1 MPNEITRQQPEDRGA
16 LLSNARPF
24 AIGLWSADSSVGQ
37 IVAALQAEL
46 QQECGLRGQRAKI
59 KRHLQ
64 LIVLN
69 LLVNSLYAAHP
80 FTAYHRRKAAYV
92 QSARY
97 NRQKV
102 TYRLV
107 KVIDALIEAG
117 YVENHLGFRNP
128 GDGSGRISRMR
139 ATERLLRLIL
149 RESNGEQPTIASH
162 PDSECIVLRSDEDN
176 SGDSTILG
184 QDIDYPETGE
194 TRRMRQVVERYNA
207 CLSRFDLGL
216 RVAEGTNGIAE
227 PNVPQVDFG
236 DRQVRRIFNGSFR
249 CGGRFYG
256 GWWQGIS
263 EEWRSRILIAG
274 RPVTE
279 LDYSGIHIRLLYAI
293 AGHRQTASR
302 MRDPYQIDG
311 VEQSLRMR
319 KLVKKIYLIA
329 LNSAGRQN
337 ALAAI
342 RALSADE
349 PEEFGWMGTD
359 EVDIERIL
367 NSFVTTHAPI
377 RDRLFSGI
385 GLELQYYDSQI
396 AERIILDLMRQNIPV
411 LTIHDS
417 FIVQDRS
424 TVALYQSMQ
433 YAFSKFLISMGGTD
447 RPEPTRIKATGCMA
461 DEINRQVQ
469 ASYLA
474 TGFFPDRLPQVFHD
488 RTAA

>member
-1 MPNEITRQQPEDRGA
+1 MPTEITCQQPLDNSR
-16 LLSNARPF
+16 LF
-24 AIGLWSADSSVGQ
+24 AIGILSADSSVGR
-37 IVAALQAEL
+37 VVSTLQEEL
-46 QQECGLRGQRAKI
+46 QQEHGLRGRRAKI
-59 KRHLQ
+59 ECHLR

-69 LLVNSLYAAHP
+69 LLVNSLYANHP

-92 QSARY
+92 RSPRY
-97 NRQKV
+97 NRLRV
-102 TYRLV
+102 TYGLV
-107 KVIDALIEAG
+107 KVIDALEAGG
-117 YVENHLGFRNP
+117 YVENHLGFRNRD
-128 GDGSGRISRMR
+128 DGSGRISRMR
-139 ATERLLRLIL
+139 ATERLLQLIL

-162 PDSECIVLRSDEDN
+162 PDSECIVLRSDEDD
-176 SGDSTILG
+176 SGGSTILG
-184 QDIDYPETGE
+184 QDIDYPETDE

-207 CLSRFDLGL
+207 YLSCFDLGL
-216 RVAEGTNGIAE
+216 RVVEGTNGIAE
-227 PNVPQVDFG
+227 PNVPQVNFG

-263 EEWRSRILIAG
+263 EEWRSRILIDG
-274 RPVTE
+274 HPVTE
-279 LDYSGIHIRLLYAI
+279 LDYSGIHIRLLYAM

-311 VEQSLRMR
+311 VEQSPRMR
-319 KLVKKIYLIA
+319 NLVKKIYLIA

-377 RDRLFSGI
+377 SDWLFSGI

-411 LTIHDS
+411 LTVHDS
-417 FIVQDRS
+417 FIVQDRH
-424 TVALYQSMQ
+424 VVVLYQSMQ
-433 YAFSKFLISMGGTD
+433 YAFSEFLNSIGRTD
-447 RPEPTRIKATGCMA
+447 RLEPTRIKATGCMA
-461 DEINRQVQ
+461 DEINRQVE
-469 ASYLA
+469 ASFLA
-474 TGFFPDRLPQVFHD
+474 TGSFPDRLPPAFYKRH
-488 RTAA
+488 AA